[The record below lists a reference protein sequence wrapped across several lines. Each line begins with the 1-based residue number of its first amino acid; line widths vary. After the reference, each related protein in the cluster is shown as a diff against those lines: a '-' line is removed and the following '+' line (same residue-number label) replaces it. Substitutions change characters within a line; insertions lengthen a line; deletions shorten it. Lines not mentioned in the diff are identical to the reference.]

1 MTGSFNSRKVKVV
14 PSAPSKVTRDEPDFD
29 CKCCAGGS
37 SETLS
42 TSMWTLP
49 RAPSPQIATRCT
61 LFSLLAV
68 GQTEESSAQVV
79 ANSPVA
85 ELHLSEN
92 SENGMRISVKSSPA
106 GTVKGALKQPR

>member
-1 MTGSFNSRKVKVV
+1 MIPKPSPKLQVPVDLPPMTGSLSSVNLNVV
-14 PSAPSKVTRDEPDFD
+14 PSAPSNVTRDEPAFA

-37 SETLS
+37 SEMLS

-61 LFSLLAV
+61 LSNLSAV
-68 GQTEESSAQVV
+68 GQTDASSAHVV

-85 ELHLSEN
+85 ELH
-92 SENGMRISVKSSPA
+92 
-106 GTVKGALKQPR
+106 